1 MRHPAIVNY
10 PEGSLLAGGTNR
22 IFSKRLTPRSAR
34 TACGRDQ
41 RDGSKRWVIVV
52 VALVEA
58 NASALI
64 DPERRAGS
72 RAESRRRGGHRVGEG
87 HAEMQILAALEKHIA
102 AQARHID
109 ADALNREARAGA
121 PGACRLRPRRIR
133 DGHVCAARTQLALE
147 LRELVRRGRQQA
159 DEVPDL

>member
-1 MRHPAIVNY
+1 MLLCAI
-10 PEGSLLAGGTNR
+10 LASSTTRRARSCVWRTSR
-22 IFSKRLTPRSAR
+22 IFSKLLTPRSAR

-41 RDGSKRWVIVV
+41 RDDSKRRVIVV

-58 NASALI
+58 NASALV

-72 RAESRRRGGHRVGEG
+72 GAESRGRGGHRVGEG

-109 ADALNREARAGA
+109 ADALNCEARACA
-121 PGACRLRPRRIR
+121 PGARRLRPRRMR
-133 DGHVCAARTQLALE
+133 HGHVRAARA
-147 LRELVRRGRQQA
+147 
-159 DEVPDL
+159 